1 LPTPTK
7 GPRLGGSPAHE
18 KAIIANLARALFEHG
33 RITTTLTKAKRLRPR
48 AEHLITFAKKGD
60 LASRRQV
67 LRVVRDKDVVYKL
80 FDDIAPRFAD
90 RQGGYTRIL
99 KLGPRQGDNAP
110 MAMIELVEQ
119 APAAPA
125 AAAGEG
131 TAEAAPSRRRRF
143 GRRRDAQEAPS
154 GANRAERRAAA
165 RGKLPPVTE
174 HDHEHDEDEDEDE
187 DEVLA
192 TGAEERDED
201 EERPAVPTDA
211 ELAAGAASAVDEA
224 EGEDEAEAE
233 TEAKPGAKAKDE
245 AAEDDDEEPG
255 DGAKKS

>member
-125 AAAGEG
+125 AATGEG
-131 TAEAAPSRRRRF
+131 TAEAAPRRRRF

-187 DEVLA
+187 VLA

-224 EGEDEAEAE
+224 EGEDETEAE
-233 TEAKPGAKAKDE
+233 TEAKPRAEARDE

>member
-187 DEVLA
+187 VLA